1 MKSCSPFY
9 ILFVI
14 FGLVSC
20 IDQSPKEVD
29 STTPKNVETAH
40 VNKLQ
45 KEKVKAIKN
54 IFHSLPSPLELS
66 LLFKQ
71 EGIVYKSEKLH
82 QLEKREAYHLTH
94 MKALNLGVY
103 GADLSYAALF
113 GIHEDAITYFST
125 TQIIADQLGIGQTFR
140 KKFVSRLEENANNKD
155 TLLQVI
161 SDFFL
166 TNEAYLKDS
175 KQQDISTYVL
185 LGGWIEGMYLGSQMI
200 GDNSDTTGIHRI
212 IAGQKN
218 SLNEL
223 LAMLDEVEKKPQEIQ
238 KLGASLQAL
247 KAIYQDVVAFKEV
260 NHSELANSKMQNE
273 KKTSDSK
280 VELNPLALKGIKLE
294 IEKARALIIH

>member
-1 MKSCSPFY
+1 MKRFTPIY
-9 ILFVI
+9 ILVAFL
-14 FGLVSC
+14 GLESC
-20 IDQSPKEVD
+20 VDQSPSSNSIANK
-29 STTPKNVETAH
+29 PVEAE
-40 VNKLQ
+40 NSNRLQ
-45 KEKVKAIKN
+45 NEKVKTIKN
-54 IFHSLPSPLELS
+54 IFYSLPSPLELS
-66 LLFKQ
+66 SLFKQ

-82 QLEKREAYHLTH
+82 QLEKREDYHLTH

-113 GIHEDAITYFST
+113 GVHEDAITYFSA

-212 IAGQKN
+212 IASQKN

-223 LAMLDEVEKKPQEIQ
+223 LLMIDEIEQKPQEIQ
-238 KLGASLQAL
+238 KLGTSLQAL
-247 KAIYQDVVAFKEV
+247 KAIYQDVVAFKQV
-260 NHSELANSKMQNE
+260 NHSELANSKMKNE
-273 KKTSDSK
+273 KKISDSK
-280 VELNPLALKGIKLE
+280 VELNPLALKAIKLE
-294 IEKARALIIH
+294 IEKARALIIQ